1 MRVTHFLI
9 CFLLS
14 TFAVAT
20 LAFER
25 PFPPVAKRGMMSPAI
40 YPAVVIDGTTRSLA
54 AGARIWNTDNLIE
67 MPAALRGSD
76 FVVNYTEN
84 GQGEIDRI
92 WLLSADEA
100 RQPAPTSQ
108 PSH

>member
-14 TFAVAT
+14 ALALTAM
-20 LAFER
+20 AFER
-25 PFPPVAKRGMMSPAI
+25 PFPPVAKRGTMSPAI

-54 AGARIWNTDNLIE
+54 PGARIWNTDNLIE

-100 RQPAPTSQ
+100 RHPAPTPL
-108 PSH
+108 PSN